1 MTPKNRTIVQFSLVS
16 IGLFLIIATYFYYPY
31 INKTKLIKNKS
42 DQKKIEKTYEDH
54 DTTFENVE
62 YKGLYDLDKSFTVKS
77 RKAHTLNKDPDIV
90 YMNDMHVILYLND
103 GRIVNITSEEGKYNK
118 HTYDCYFEK
127 NVVANDGET
136 HITSENLDLLATTN
150 IVKIYNDV
158 NLIYPTGSLRA
169 DKIDYDFETKFFEV
183 SMMSSDEMI
192 KMKIIN

>member
-1 MTPKNRTIVQFSLVS
+1 MNKKEQKGQIILIL
-16 IGLFLIIATYFYYPY
+16 IGFLLIIATYFYYPY
-31 INKTKLIKNKS
+31 MNKTKLTKNKS
-42 DQKKIEKTYEDH
+42 DQKKIEKTYGENV
-54 DTTFENVE
+54 TTFENVK
-62 YKGLYDLDKSFTVKS
+62 YKGLYDLNKSFTVKS
-77 RKAHTLNKDPDIV
+77 RKAHTFNKEPDII

-118 HTYDCYFEK
+118 RTYDCYFEK

-136 HITSENLDLLATTN
+136 HITSDNLDLLATTN

-158 NLIYPTGSLRA
+158 NLNYPTGSLRA
-169 DKIDYDFETKFFEV
+169 DKIDYDFETKFFKV